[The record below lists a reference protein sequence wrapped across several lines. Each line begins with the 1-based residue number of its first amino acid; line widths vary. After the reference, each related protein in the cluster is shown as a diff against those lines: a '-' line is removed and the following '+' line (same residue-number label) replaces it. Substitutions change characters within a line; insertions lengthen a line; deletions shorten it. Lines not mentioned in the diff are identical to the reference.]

1 MLINAANLD
10 TLRVGFKTS
19 FQGGLSQAESMWDR
33 VATLVPA
40 TQKEQK
46 YGWLG
51 KLPRVRKWIGPR
63 AVQNLS
69 QSDYSIKEFPWE
81 LTLGVDRDDIET
93 DNLGIYTPLF
103 QEMGASTK
111 ALPDQLVFE
120 LLAAGFSTNCYDGQY
135 FFDNDHPVI
144 DADGSTINSVS
155 NTGGGG
161 GSPWFLLCTRMPLK
175 PLIYQRRKDFEF
187 VAMDRPTDDN
197 VFNNKEFVYGADA
210 RANVGFGFWQQAY
223 GSKQTLDATQYK
235 AARAALVG
243 MKGDHGNPLGNTP
256 NLLVVGASN
265 ESAGRK
271 LLNSEYASGGETN
284 EWKGTA
290 ELLVCP
296 WLP

>member
-19 FQGGLSQAESMWDR
+19 FQGGLGQAASFWDR
-33 VATLVPA
+33 VATLIA
-40 TQKEQK
+40 STQIEQK

-51 KLPRVRKWIGPR
+51 KMPRVREWIGPR
-63 AVQNLS
+63 AVQNLM
-69 QSDYSIKEFPWE
+69 QSDYAIREKAWE
-81 LTLGVDRDDIET
+81 LTIGVDRDHIET
-93 DNLGIYTPLF
+93 DNLGIYTPMF
-103 QEMGASTK
+103 QEMGAQTK
-111 ALPDQLVFE
+111 ALPDQLIFS
-120 LLAAGFSTNCYDGQY
+120 LLTAGFSTNCYDGQY
-135 FFDNDHPVI
+135 FFDTDHPVL
-144 DADGSTINSVS
+144 DASGTLQSVS
-155 NTGGGG
+155 NTGGGAG
-161 GSPWFLLCTRMPLK
+161 AAWFLMCTNMPLK

-187 VAMDRPTDDN
+187 VAKDRLTDDN

-210 RANVGFGFWQQAY
+210 RANVGFGFWQQAF
-223 GSKQTLDATQYK
+223 GSKQTLSGTNYG

-243 MKGDHGNPLGNTP
+243 MTGDYGNPLGNVP